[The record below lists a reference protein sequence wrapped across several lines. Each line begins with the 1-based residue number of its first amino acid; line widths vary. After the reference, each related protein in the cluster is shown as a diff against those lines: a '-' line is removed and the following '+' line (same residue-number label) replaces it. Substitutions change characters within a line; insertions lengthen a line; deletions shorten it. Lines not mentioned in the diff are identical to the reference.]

1 MTKLRL
7 FFSSY
12 ILVVI
17 ALFFY
22 SFTQVDLSLTLSTSS
37 VFQTLQKQFQ
47 YIGFFQR
54 PLSTLIFLIIAVLL
68 FLFYLSFLY
77 LSKKDKLKIITLR
90 NLIFITF
97 LILVFS
103 YNAFSYDLFNY
114 IFDAKILTHYSQNP
128 YFYKPTD
135 FIGDP
140 MLNFMRWTHR
150 FYPYGPSWL
159 VLTVPL
165 SFIGANFFLPTFFLF
180 KLLIGTAYLG
190 SVYLI
195 YRISEILFPKYKIFN
210 TVFFAF
216 NPLVLIE
223 GLVSAHNDFPLIFFG
238 LLAIYFYLKK
248 LKIYS
253 FLSLIFSIG
262 VKYSTAVLL
271 PAFILVMYFEKIKKN
286 IPWGKIITLS
296 IILSLFAVLFAS
308 FRTTFQPWYL
318 ILPLALGSLVSRK
331 YYIFIPSVIA
341 SLFSIL
347 IYIIYVYMTDYAKDY
362 PQIIANIQALGLFTA
377 VLATTI
383 YFFKT
388 KLPAKH

>member
-1 MTKLRL
+1 MTFFRFL
-7 FFSSY
+7 FSSY
-12 ILVVI
+12 IIAVI

-22 SFTQVDLSLTLSTSS
+22 SFTQVDLSLTLSSSS
-37 VFQTLQKQFQ
+37 VFQTLEKQFQ

-54 PLSTLIFLIIAVLL
+54 PLSALIFGIIAMVL
-68 FLFYLSFLY
+68 FIFYLSFLY
-77 LSKKDKLKIITLR
+77 LAKKNKLKIKTLR
-90 NLIFITF
+90 NLIFLTF

-128 YFYKPTD
+128 YFYRPID
-135 FIGDP
+135 FASDP

-159 VLTVPL
+159 ILTVPL
-165 SFIGANFFLPTFFLF
+165 SFIGANFFLPTFLLF
-180 KLLIGTAYLG
+180 KFMIGITYLG

-223 GLVSAHNDFPLIFFG
+223 GLVSSHNDFPMVFFG

-248 LKIYS
+248 QKIYS

-262 VKYSTAVLL
+262 VKYSTVVFL
-271 PAFILVMYFEKIKKN
+271 PALIMAMLFERFKKN
-286 IPWGKIITLS
+286 IPWGKLITLS
-296 IILSLFAVLFAS
+296 IAFSLFAVYFAS
-308 FRTTFQPWYL
+308 LRTTFQPWYL
-318 ILPLALGSLVSRK
+318 ILPLALSSLISRK
-331 YYIFIPSVIA
+331 YYIFIPSIIA

-347 IYIIYVYMTDYAKDY
+347 IYTVYVYMTDYAKGY
-362 PQIIANIQALGLFTA
+362 PQVIANIELIGLIAAILFT
-377 VLATTI
+377 VI
-383 YFFKT
+383 YYLKT
-388 KLPAKH
+388 KVSSKH